1 MTRVALERALKKPGR
16 ILTWHAGAGC
26 RSHKSSTREDYY
38 TVIPPHLAAFV
49 HGFGSDTTEADV
61 LELFLEEMLIDL
73 AVLEAEMEELAR
85 DDPLIPKSPD
95 GAGSILFE
103 VRGYFQGCL
112 EFYVTQR
119 VQPRTDPFR
128 AEKEPRWLI
137 LASPHIRLP
146 ARCAAAFDELL
157 DRCEAVSARH
167 DLVLDMERVRDGF
180 RTMLRRR
187 SGYRAGHQPGDRPG
201 RPAMLADDAV
211 PEEVWT

>member
-26 RSHKSSTREDYY
+26 RSHKSSVREDYY

-73 AVLEAEMEELAR
+73 AVLEAEMEDLAR
-85 DDPLIPKSPD
+85 DDPLIPSLPGGE
-95 GAGSILFE
+95 GAILFE
-103 VRGYFQGCL
+103 VRGYFQGCM

-119 VQPRTDPFR
+119 IAPRTDPFR

-137 LASPHIRLP
+137 LASPHVRLP
-146 ARCAAAFDELL
+146 ARCAAAFDKLL

-167 DLVLDMERVRDGF
+167 DLVLDLEQVRDGF

-187 SGYRAGHQPGDRPG
+187 AGRRASHRPAG
-201 RPAMLADDAV
+201 PAMLEGDPV
-211 PEEVWT
+211 PGDVWR

>member
-26 RSHKSSTREDYY
+26 RSHKSSMREDYY
-38 TVIPPHLAAFV
+38 TVIPPHLASFV

-73 AVLEAEMEELAR
+73 AVLEAEMEEQAR
-85 DDPLIPKSPD
+85 DDPLIPSV
-95 GAGSILFE
+95 GAGGGAVLFE
-103 VRGYFQGCL
+103 VRGYFQGCM

-137 LASPHIRLP
+137 LASPQVRLP

-167 DLVLDMERVRDGF
+167 DLILDLEQVRDGF

-187 SGYRAGHQPGDRPG
+187 ADYQSPSATDIWGAGSAASWR
-201 RPAMLADDAV
+201 
-211 PEEVWT
+211 

>member
-26 RSHKSSTREDYY
+26 RSHKTSAREDYY
-38 TVIPPHLAAFV
+38 TVIPPHLASFV
-49 HGFGSDTTEADV
+49 HGFGSHTTEADV

-73 AVLEAEMEELAR
+73 AALEAEMEEMAR
-85 DDPLIPKSPD
+85 DDPLIPRTPEGG
-95 GAGSILFE
+95 GAVLFE

-119 VQPRTDPFR
+119 VMARTDPFR
-128 AEKEPRWLI
+128 PEKEPRWLI
-137 LASPHIRLP
+137 LASPHIRRP

-157 DRCEAVSARH
+157 DRCEAVSGRH

-187 SGYRAGHQPGDRPG
+187 PGHKPE
-201 RPAMLADDAV
+201 RPAALSEDAV